1 MGAHPRHTHGFTLV
15 ELVIVIAITGI
26 LGAMVAVFLRTPLE
40 SYQATVRRAELA
52 DIAQAATARMQ
63 RELRRSLPNSV
74 RVTEN
79 GGKFYL
85 EFLLTRSGGRY
96 RAEGGGDILDFT
108 AADSAFDVLGPAV
121 EARTGDSV
129 VIYNLNLP
137 GADAYAG
144 DNRSAY
150 TGASGSVSSI
160 GFAAKLFPLASPSN
174 RFQVVSSPVSYVC
187 DPNAGTVTRYVGYAI
202 QATQPI
208 DTTAAP
214 LATATSARLA
224 HRVTGCAFGYAA
236 GSSERSALATTT
248 LRIARDSETMA
259 LYATTHVDN
268 TP

>member
-1 MGAHPRHTHGFTLV
+1 MGAHPRHSRGFTLV

-40 SYQATVRRAELA
+40 SYQSSVRRAELA

-63 RELRRSLPNSV
+63 RELRLSLPNSV
-74 RVTEN
+74 RVTES
-79 GGKFYL
+79 GGKTYL

-108 AADSAFDVLGPAV
+108 ASDTSFDVLGPPI
-121 EARTGDSV
+121 EAQAGDSV

-144 DNRSAY
+144 DNRSIYA
-150 TGASGSVSSI
+150 GASGSVSNI
-160 GFAAKLFPLASPSN
+160 AFAAKQFPLASPSN
-174 RFQVVSSPVSYVC
+174 RFQIVSGPVTYVC
-187 DPNAGTVTRYVGYAI
+187 DATAGTITRYAGYAI
-202 QATQPI
+202 QAAQPA
-208 DTTAAP
+208 DTAAAP
-214 LATATSARLA
+214 LSGASSALLA
-224 HRVTGCAFGYAA
+224 HRVSGCAFDYEP
-236 GSSERSALATTT
+236 GSSERAALASTS
-248 LRIARDSETMA
+248 LRIARDGETMA